1 MDHCITR
8 YQPSAADAG
17 NPYLDEVLRLIGDIR
32 SSGAADVELELLS
45 HREEL
50 VAKYAFSIP
59 TAGALAAIAAY
70 SPLIEI
76 GAGTG
81 YWARCLS
88 LAGADIIA
96 FDSRVPGA
104 HSPWE
109 WSAANAW
116 FDDTWFY
123 VEEGDEA
130 TAALYPER
138 SLFLAWPLPM
148 IRWPCARSNSTAGP
162 EAGRLSIS
170 AIPLH
175 PAMPPF
181 TGSCP
186 LFAPSSRAGSGAGLS
201 SKTDF
206 LSTICK
212 APFNRT
218 ASPPWCR

>member
-138 SLFLAWPLPM
+138 SLFLAWPPPDDPM
-148 IRWPCARSNSTAGP
+148 ALRALEQYRRAGGRTLIYLGNPASSGDAAFHRELSSLRTVESRRIWGWPFV
-162 EAGRLSIS
+162 EDRLSIHH
-170 AIPLH
+170 L
-175 PAMPPF
+175 
-181 TGSCP
+181 
-186 LFAPSSRAGSGAGLS
+186 
-201 SKTDF
+201 
-206 LSTICK
+206 
-212 APFNRT
+212 
-218 ASPPWCR
+218 